1 MLTRQKTFSGAEVTR
16 KGSLSGQFTHTER
29 IPKTS
34 DAHSRAAR
42 PSPLARDGFEDVLK
56 PSRKGPRKPAE
67 PWVLEHWRIAFYR
80 QMIGRFLVRVHKVV
94 SERVQSALKLPLV
107 ESGGLTFMLRN
118 QLKNS
123 DTSLSNKSTVLVKE
137 GHIAHSFYFVLS
149 GQVEIYMVKNGSRHR
164 IANIKDP
171 KYIAAKVQQLA
182 EVPVLTI
189 SAEFPS
195 SHVSLFEIMQYET
208 NDTII
213 YEGTETGQIHWI
225 IKGTCK
231 CVKMVPFVQRTVKTG
246 HSSTATS
253 ISPYDPNVP
262 LGTDEEIVRRVFTI
276 QELEPG
282 DHFPGLPPFTG
293 TGFGGDFIFKKESYL
308 HQLELADPTSQQNK
322 AEYSVVAT
330 SPVEAAV
337 ISRLDFV
344 RSGSQEMIL
353 AALDSKNLFHIPV
366 QQLQEAYIGKRS
378 WQYFKQKIVSEI
390 IKRK

>member
-1 MLTRQKTFSGAEVTR
+1 M
-16 KGSLSGQFTHTER
+16 QFER
-29 IPKTS
+29 
-34 DAHSRAAR
+34 
-42 PSPLARDGFEDVLK
+42 F
-56 PSRKGPRKPAE
+56 PA
-67 PWVLEHWRIAFYR
+67 
-80 QMIGRFLVRVHKVV
+80 
-94 SERVQSALKLPLV
+94 
-107 ESGGLTFMLRN
+107 
-118 QLKNS
+118 
-123 DTSLSNKSTVLVKE
+123 STVLVKE

-164 IANIKDP
+164 VNVLNAGDSLGRVQLVNDRRAASVSTMMDSEFLRVDKGLSGTIANIKDP